1 LKDSNDDITATETTV
16 VIQPSEAEPKSEE
29 INPDEKARSPVEE
42 LTNQEDEQA
51 TLASAEMKDSVEVE
65 ADHDRKANELDLTGK
80 GLEESEESESSNG
93 EKELADE
100 PKVNEDLSTSEVS
113 DKADETEVHVGK
125 ETEET
130 DVGLELQKS
139 PSVQKM
145 KERYESS
152 LKHVVG
158 EDSNSTDKADL
169 GTGEEIAKLGST
181 NRGSPV
187 SDQAS
192 DAALREPL
200 KDSISINEAP
210 LTADS
215 KESGNSEDIDESE
228 KDTNQPETESG
239 ADIASETV
247 TKESKSEAAL
257 HSGGND
263 EHSYVLEV

>member
-200 KDSISINEAP
+200 KVADKFSVINLLLNESLEIVVQDSISINEAP

-215 KESGNSEDIDESE
+215 KESGNSEDIG
-228 KDTNQPETESG
+228 KYFLLLVP
-239 ADIASETV
+239 AYI
-247 TKESKSEAAL
+247 L
-257 HSGGND
+257 
-263 EHSYVLEV
+263 